1 MDADEIKH
9 QKGPRFLFKIYSE
22 NGFHYSEESS

>member
-1 MDADEIKH
+1 MDADEIKN
-9 QKGPRFLFKIYSE
+9 QKGSKCLFKIYSE